1 MPLRKDVNRDARM
14 RILAIERM
22 LSTDRY
28 IKAPEIVRKLDLL
41 YNIQTDRRVV
51 YKDMYAIDKF
61 MPLEMKPGNN
71 GGFRILRK
79 DELYNGF

>member
-1 MPLRKDVNRDARM
+1 M

-22 LSTDRY
+22 LCTDRY
-28 IKAPEIVRKLDLL
+28 IKGPEIVRRLDLI
-41 YNIQTDRRVV
+41 YNIHTDRRVV
-51 YKDMYAIDKF
+51 CKDLYAIDRF
-61 MPLEMKPGNN
+61 MPLKMKTGKN

>member
-1 MPLRKDVNRDARM
+1 M

-22 LSTDRY
+22 LSTDKY
-28 IKAPEIVRKLDLL
+28 IKAPEIIKRLDLL
-41 YNIQTDRRVV
+41 YNIHTDRKVV
-51 YKDMYAIDKF
+51 YKDMYAIDRF
-61 MPLEMKPGNN
+61 IPLEMKPGKK

>member
-1 MPLRKDVNRDARM
+1 MPLRKDVDRDARM

-22 LSTDRY
+22 LSTDKY
-28 IKAPEIVRKLDLL
+28 IKAPEIIKRLDLL
-41 YNIQTDRRVV
+41 YNIHADRKVV
-51 YKDMYAIDKF
+51 YKDMYAIDRF
-61 MPLEMKPGNN
+61 IPLEMKPGNN

>member
-1 MPLRKDVNRDARM
+1 MPLRKDVNRDVRM

-22 LSTDRY
+22 LSTEKY
-28 IKAPEIVRKLDLL
+28 ITAPEIVRRLDRE
-41 YNIQTDRRVV
+41 YDIQCHRQVV
-51 YKDMYAIDKF
+51 YNDMYTIDRF
-61 MPLEMKPGNN
+61 IPLEMKAGKN